1 MGFLRRLVGGDK
13 PPLPEWS
20 PFDDGRTHQAFLDAV
35 EDDLQRRGIGYTLGD
50 GLVLI
55 AAAGE
60 DEPGQYGL
68 SNLSQQCAAHAPDDW
83 PRVIATHFSSVFAL
97 KGRDFDALA
106 ADYDQ
111 VRPILRIRLMPDES
125 MGGVPI
131 AGNTAR
137 AIAPGIVAV
146 LVYDFP
152 DSTASVH
159 DDHLASWPVSADAA
173 FEQGLANLAL
183 EPMPLNDDMEVETG
197 SSVRLWYGDSFY
209 VATRALRLSE
219 ILPAGTTD
227 ALVAVPNRH
236 TLVVHP
242 IVDSGAI
249 PAMQAIYRLAVQLYR
264 DGPGSI
270 SDQPYWWHDET
281 LVQVPHQ
288 EQGRK
293 IAVFPPEGLVA
304 VFETVLARSE
314 KD

>member
-35 EDDLQRRGIGYTLGD
+35 QADLQRRGIDYSIGD
-50 GLVLI
+50 GFVAI
-55 AAAGE
+55 ASPGE
-60 DEPGQYGL
+60 AEPAQYGL
-68 SNLSQQCAAHAPDDW
+68 SNLSQQCAAHAPADW
-83 PRVIATHFSSVFAL
+83 ARVIATHFSSVFAI

-111 VRPILRIRLMPDES
+111 VRPILRVRLMPDES

-131 AGNTAR
+131 QGSTAR

-159 DDHLASWPVSADAA
+159 DDHLASWPVTADAA
-173 FEQGLANLAL
+173 FEQGLANLTL
-183 EPMPLNDDMEVETG
+183 EPMPVSDEMEVEPG

-209 VATRALRLSE
+209 VATRALRLGE
-219 ILPAGTTD
+219 IMPDGTTD

-242 IVDSGAI
+242 IVDGGAI
-249 PAMQAIYRLAVQLYR
+249 PAMQAVYRLGVQLYR

-270 SDQPYWWHDET
+270 SDQPYWWHDGV
-281 LVQVPHQ
+281 LVQIPHQ

-293 IAVFPPEGLVA
+293 IAVFPPEGLIV
-304 VFETVLARSE
+304 VFKTVVARSAG
-314 KD
+314 D

>member
-1 MGFLRRLVGGDK
+1 MGFLRRLVGGDR

-20 PFDDGRTHQAFLDAV
+20 PFDDGGTHQAFVDAV
-35 EDDLQRRGIGYTLGD
+35 RADLLRRGIDYTMGD
-50 GLVLI
+50 GFVLI
-55 AAAGE
+55 ASPGE
-60 DEPGQYGL
+60 AEPAQYGL
-68 SNLSQQCAAHAPDDW
+68 SNLSQQCAAQEPGDW
-83 PRVIATHFSSVFAL
+83 ARVIATHFSSVFAI

-111 VRPILRIRLMPDES
+111 VRPILRVRLMPDES

-131 AGNTAR
+131 QGNTAR
-137 AIAPGIVAV
+137 PIAPGVVAV

-183 EPMPLNDDMEVETG
+183 EPMPLSDDMEVEPG

-209 VATRALRLSE
+209 VATRALRLGE
-219 ILPAGTTD
+219 ILPDGTTD

-242 IVDSGAI
+242 IVDGGAI

-270 SDQPYWWHDET
+270 SDQPYWWHDGV
-281 LVQVPHQ
+281 LVQIPHQ
-288 EQGRK
+288 EQGHK
-293 IAVFPPEGLVA
+293 IAVVPPDGLIA
-304 VFETVLARSE
+304 VFEAVLARSE
-314 KD
+314 GD